1 MASISQT
8 QRQLGVEELY
18 IVKGKAPYAPT
29 ESYWHGKLTTNRASY
44 VRVLGNIH
52 GFSGS
57 KLEMGTNIGNL
68 VVLDQV

>member
-52 GFSGS
+52 GFSGWFQV
-57 KLEMGTNIGNL
+57 GNG
-68 VVLDQV
+68 DQHREFGSP